1 MVGLNRT
8 AAEAMSSYPV
18 RACTDV
24 TGFGLLGHLLEML
37 KASGISAKISVLQI
51 PLLNGVIGHV
61 GAGIFPGGSLQ
72 NLHFVEPHVKWDRE
86 ITQEMKLYLADAQT
100 SGGLLISLPEKN
112 AEGLL
117 HDLKQS
123 GNNNAAIIGSIV
135 KKSNKAI
142 QVALK

>member
-1 MVGLNRT
+1 
-8 AAEAMSSYPV
+8 
-18 RACTDV
+18 
-24 TGFGLLGHLLEML
+24 ML
-37 KASGISAKISVLQI
+37 KASEVSAKISALQV
-51 PLLNGVIGHV
+51 PLLNGVIGHI

-117 HDLKQS
+117 QDLKQS
-123 GNNNAAIIGSIV
+123 GNVNAAIIGSIV
-135 KKSNKAI
+135 KKTNKAI